1 VVTQQLSVPVDAVP
15 DLGEPAFLRRADGAS
30 VYSVHGSRSYTSAA
44 ILDAERSLLVAGE
57 RTDGHVIPDF
67 FVDLAI
73 RRAAAAGLSLDPGQS
88 ELVSALATSGARVQ
102 VALAPAGSGKT
113 TAMATLAKAWRG
125 GGGQVIGLAPTAVA
139 AEELGQAIDTTAETV
154 AKFLH
159 SAAAATSDGRVAAFP
174 PIGPRT
180 LIVIDEAGMVGT
192 KDLAAVVDHVLER
205 GGSVRL
211 VGDDQQLTAVAASG
225 IFRDLAEQ
233 GSALGTTVRLTELH
247 RFSDADEAAA
257 TLGIRSGDPAALEH
271 YLARGRVHVGD
282 AGSATDQAFDAWR
295 ADVAAG
301 RSSLLLAASRD
312 TVRELNEQAR
322 ADRLARLAAL
332 PGREAVL
339 ADGTRASAGDVII
352 TRLNDRSLRGR
363 DGSWV
368 KNGDRW
374 VVQAVDR
381 NGDLHVAQAGHRAGR
396 AGGKLVL
403 PAKYVGGH
411 VQLGYASTI
420 HGAQGATV
428 DTTHTVVN
436 GAESRQGLYV
446 ALSRGR
452 HENHLYL
459 TDDEPAPDGFALD
472 PPADHGPREV
482 LTRILERDD
491 RAESATRSSA
501 ADPARELARAIQQY
515 EDVLPLLAEHVL
527 GDPKM
532 RALDS
537 ALESWMPGLT
547 NQPSYPTLRG
557 QVALRW
563 ADGENPNDVLREAL
577 GWHPRAE
584 LLESEDA
591 AALLS
596 RSVSRGRDVPDR
608 IGPPFWMPVAPVVLS
623 DHPEA
628 GPYLDR
634 LTGAI
639 DDLSRAA
646 RRPDTGS
653 LADPE
658 DRLSAARRDYAR
670 RNPPS
675 AASRRSAPGFGR

>member
-1 VVTQQLSVPVDAVP
+1 MRFTWFNLMPWP
-15 DLGEPAFLRRADGAS
+15 DLPADFREKNRSVWVDIDSKLFDPAKGGGAED
-30 VYSVHGSRSYTSAA
+30 SAA
-44 ILDAERSLLVAGE
+44 AQVPGAAKGPALDRTHGNLLA
-57 RTDGHVIPDF
+57 
-67 FVDLAI
+67 
-73 RRAAAAGLSLDPGQS
+73 RRG
-88 ELVSALATSGARVQ
+88 
-102 VALAPAGSGKT
+102 
-113 TAMATLAKAWRG
+113 
-125 GGGQVIGLAPTAVA
+125 GLAPGRA
-139 AEELGQAIDTTAETV
+139 AE
-154 AKFLH
+154 
-159 SAAAATSDGRVAAFP
+159 
-174 PIGPRT
+174 
-180 LIVIDEAGMVGT
+180 
-192 KDLAAVVDHVLER
+192 
-205 GGSVRL
+205 
-211 VGDDQQLTAVAASG
+211 
-225 IFRDLAEQ
+225 
-233 GSALGTTVRLTELH
+233 
-247 RFSDADEAAA
+247 
-257 TLGIRSGDPAALEH
+257 
-271 YLARGRVHVGD
+271 
-282 AGSATDQAFDAWR
+282 
-295 ADVAAG
+295 
-301 RSSLLLAASRD
+301 LLL
-312 TVRELNEQAR
+312 V
-322 ADRLARLAAL
+322 
-332 PGREAVL
+332 PL
-339 ADGTRASAGDVII
+339 ADGTRANAGDVII

-381 NGDLHVAQAGHRAGR
+381 NGDLHVAQAGHRAVR
-396 AGGKLVL
+396 TGGKLVL
-403 PAKYVGGH
+403 PAKYVEGH

-472 PPADHGPREV
+472 PPVDHGPREV
-482 LTRILERDD
+482 LTRVLERDD
-491 RAESATRSSA
+491 RAESATRSTA

-515 EDVLPLLAEHVL
+515 QDVLPLLAAHVL

-591 AALLS
+591 AALLA

-608 IGPPFWMPVAPVVLS
+608 IGPPFWMPVAPVVLR

-634 LTGAI
+634 LTGVI
-639 DDLSRAA
+639 DDLSIAL
-646 RRPDTGS
+646 RRPDPGS

-658 DRLSAARRDYAR
+658 AKLSAARRDYDR

-675 AASRRSAPGFGR
+675 AGSRRSAPGFGR